1 MFSVPPLL
9 GIDVSLPCVPGLRS
23 LCFAC
28 LGFCSSAV
36 TGNGLKP
43 ALRTGGTG
51 RASELREA
59 FDVGGQ
65 VAKGFG
71 VSPKGSEG

>member
-1 MFSVPPLL
+1 MIAVENLIHGLTARFWALL
-9 GIDVSLPCVPGLRS
+9 LVRSAFPCKRAGAR
-23 LCFAC
+23 
-28 LGFCSSAV
+28 
-36 TGNGLKP
+36 TTNRLKP

-51 RASELREA
+51 RTFELRQA